1 MNRSRDK
8 VRCALNHQN
17 AGSIPVDFGSTAVT
31 GIHCRIVEALR
42 NYYGLAPRPVKIV
55 DAFQMLGEI
64 DAELAEKIGVDCIGI
79 GGPKDI
85 FDLDTTRMHEQTTP
99 WGQRVLVPEA
109 MDLTPDMPC
118 LPQHSNKPD
127 HSLSIARTLLH
138 CLPSPNDLLQWAA
151 DAQ

>member
-64 DAELAEKIGVDCIGI
+64 DAELAEKIGLTKQQITKYETGSSTPSYDVLKKICLELNTSANWLMGI
-79 GGPKDI
+79 TLRNDI
-85 FDLDTTRMHEQTTP
+85 
-99 WGQRVLVPEA
+99 
-109 MDLTPDMPC
+109 
-118 LPQHSNKPD
+118 
-127 HSLSIARTLLH
+127 
-138 CLPSPNDLLQWAA
+138 
-151 DAQ
+151 

>member
-99 WGQRVLVPEA
+99 WGQRVLV
-109 MDLTPDMPC
+109 L
-118 LPQHSNKPD
+118 K
-127 HSLSIARTLLH
+127 
-138 CLPSPNDLLQWAA
+138 QWI
-151 DAQ
+151 